1 MGAQVGEQV
10 LLHLLVQELLEAEAC
25 NEAHPRFPAL
35 VQQRLLRT
43 VVVVVVVGVRSL
55 LGTDLLQIALEVDW
69 HPLTDARS

>member
-43 VVVVVVVGVRSL
+43 VVVVVGVRSL

>member
-43 VVVVVVVGVRSL
+43 VVVVAGVRSL
-55 LGTDLLQIALEVDW
+55 LETDLLQIALEVDW

>member
-1 MGAQVGEQV
+1 VGEQV
-10 LLHLLVQELLEAEAC
+10 QLHLLVQELLEAEAC

-43 VVVVVVVGVRSL
+43 VVVVVGVRSL

>member
-25 NEAHPRFPAL
+25 NEVHPRFPAL

-43 VVVVVVVGVRSL
+43 VVVVVGVRSL

>member
-10 LLHLLVQELLEAEAC
+10 LLHLLVQELLEAEAY

-43 VVVVVVVGVRSL
+43 VVVVVGVRSL

>member
-25 NEAHPRFPAL
+25 NEAHPHFPAL
-35 VQQRLLRT
+35 VQQHLLRT
-43 VVVVVVVGVRSL
+43 VVVVVGVRSL

>member
-1 MGAQVGEQV
+1 VGAQVGEQV

-43 VVVVVVVGVRSL
+43 VVVVVGVRSL

>member
-1 MGAQVGEQV
+1 VGAQVGEQV

-35 VQQRLLRT
+35 VQPRLLRT
-43 VVVVVVVGVRSL
+43 VAVVVGVRSL
-55 LGTDLLQIALEVDW
+55 PGTDLLQIAPEVDW

>member
-1 MGAQVGEQV
+1 VGAQVGEQV

-43 VVVVVVVGVRSL
+43 VVVVAGVRSL
-55 LGTDLLQIALEVDW
+55 LETDLLQIALEVDW